1 MELRRIE
8 VELLGALGD
17 IAGSDR
23 IEIYF
28 DGPITVKG
36 LIEELVRSVGSEE
49 FRRAIF
55 AHGSEDPRAYTLI
68 LVNGVEV
75 GSMGLLDSEVADG
88 SRVTLISL
96 WHGG

>member
-1 MELRRIE
+1 MRRIE

-17 IAGSDR
+17 IAGRDR
-23 IEIYF
+23 IEIDV
-28 DGPITVKG
+28 DGPITVRD
-36 LIEELVRSVGSEE
+36 LISELVRRVGSEE

-55 AHGSEDPRAYTLI
+55 AHGSGDPRAYTLI
-68 LVNGVEV
+68 LVNGIEV
-75 GSMGLLDSEVADG
+75 GSMGLLDSEVEDG

>member
-1 MELRRIE
+1 MRRIE
-8 VELLGALGD
+8 VELLGALEE

-23 IEIYF
+23 IEIDV
-28 DGPITVKG
+28 DGSITVKG
-36 LIEELVRSVGSEE
+36 LIDELVNRVGSEE

-55 AHGSEDPRAYTLI
+55 AHGSGDPRAYTLI
-68 LVNGVEV
+68 LLNGVEV
-75 GSMGLLDSEVADG
+75 GSMDLLDAEVGDG